1 MRAAEQDHAPRVL
14 REALA
19 LARLEHPHICRYYTA
34 WLQTDWRSLQTALQ
48 TKGSGPGQVAV
59 SSMPPNPIPNA
70 NPNPNPNP
78 NRSPNRNP
86 NPTGTRTGTRAL
98 TRTLT
103 LTPTLNN

>member
-1 MRAAEQDHAPRVL
+1 ML

-59 SSMPPNPIPNA
+59 SSM
-70 NPNPNPNP
+70 
-78 NRSPNRNP
+78 
-86 NPTGTRTGTRAL
+86 L
-98 TRTLT
+98 
-103 LTPTLNN
+103 